1 MTFKP
6 LEVIEN
12 FKSYVWEKKSLR
24 YTIVL
29 PRSDFDMWRPFR
41 VPRTENTIDL

>member
-12 FKSYVWEKKSLR
+12 FKSYVWEKKSLG
-24 YTIVL
+24 YTTVL
-29 PRSDFDMWRPFR
+29 ARSDFDM
-41 VPRTENTIDL
+41 